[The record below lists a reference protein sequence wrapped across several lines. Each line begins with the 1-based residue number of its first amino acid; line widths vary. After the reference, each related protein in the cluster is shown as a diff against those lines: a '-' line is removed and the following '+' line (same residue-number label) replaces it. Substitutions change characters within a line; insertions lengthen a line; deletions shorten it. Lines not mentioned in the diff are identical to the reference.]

1 MLNGDTMDTLIYI
14 IICLFVWGPDS
25 LALNRTYGETPTLT
39 KPTTLD
45 RAIEKFPNIADQTIL
60 VKGKVIKI
68 CQKKGCWMT
77 LQSGGKV
84 LRITFKDYS
93 FFVPPNIQNRSALV
107 QGKLIKKST
116 SQAQRRH
123 FLEDAGASAGEIAKV
138 IGSRVEWS
146 FVATGVTLE

>member
-1 MLNGDTMDTLIYI
+1 
-14 IICLFVWGPDS
+14 V
-25 LALNRTYGETPTLT
+25 
-39 KPTTLD
+39 
-45 RAIEKFPNIADQTIL
+45 
-60 VKGKVIKI
+60 V
-68 CQKKGCWMT
+68 
-77 LQSGGKV
+77 
-84 LRITFKDYS
+84 RITFKDYS

-107 QGKLIKKST
+107 QGKLIKQST